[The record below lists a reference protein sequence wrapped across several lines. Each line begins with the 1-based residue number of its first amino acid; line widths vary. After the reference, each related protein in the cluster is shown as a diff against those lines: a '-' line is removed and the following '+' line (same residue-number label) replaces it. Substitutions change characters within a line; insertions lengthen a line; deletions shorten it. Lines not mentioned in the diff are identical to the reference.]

1 MAKIKILRSASDKSI
16 SHRAVMLSAISKKRI
31 VVKNFLFAEDTL
43 NTIKAFLKLGVDI
56 KTKGLD
62 VIVSPNGKYGLKEPD
77 DVINMG
83 NSGTGMRLLTGI
95 LSGFDFLSVLSGD
108 ESLRSRPMMRIAEP
122 LSRMGAEILYRKGG
136 YAPLAIKGRNNLN
149 GIYHKQNIASAQVKS
164 SVLLAGLYSD
174 EDVSIE
180 EPGKSRNHTENML
193 KFLGVDV
200 KESENLV
207 SLGKEREPFGDCKI
221 DIPADISSSAFFIV
235 YAALKGDFE
244 LVLKDVGLNKTRI
257 GILDILSKC
266 NVNYE
271 VMNRTVK
278 NNEPFGDLLVKST
291 SLLKPFVIDKKN
303 LPSLIDEIPILSVL
317 AAYCDG
323 VSVVKDASELRKKES
338 DRIRAICENLSRVG
352 VKTEEFED
360 GFKIYGNKN
369 IKIKPAAIRTYKDHR
384 IAMSFI
390 ILSALADV
398 NLDIDDTQSIKTS
411 YPGFFE
417 HLDYM
422 LS

>member
-1 MAKIKILRSASDKSI
+1 MAKIKVLRVASDKSI
-16 SHRAVMLSAISKKRI
+16 SHRAVMLSAISKKR
-31 VVKNFLFAEDTL
+31 VVIKNFLFAEDTL
-43 NTIKAFLKLGVDI
+43 NTIKAFLKLGVHI
-56 KTKGLD
+56 QTKGLD
-62 VIVSPNGKYGLKEPD
+62 VIVNPNGKYGLKEPN

-108 ESLRSRPMMRIAEP
+108 ESLRSRPMMRIVEP
-122 LSRMGAEILYRKGG
+122 LSEMGAEILYRKGG
-136 YAPLAIKGRNNLN
+136 LAPLAIKGKNDLN
-149 GIYHKQNIASAQVKS
+149 GIYYKQNIASAQVKS
-164 SVLLAGLYSD
+164 SILLAGLYSE

-180 EPGKSRNHTENML
+180 EPVKSRNHTENML

-207 SLGKEREPFGDCKI
+207 SLGNTREPLGDCKI
-221 DIPADISSSAFFIV
+221 DVPADISSSAFFIV
-235 YAALKGDFE
+235 YAVLKGKFE

-271 VMNRTVK
+271 VINRTVK

-291 SLLKPFVIDKKN
+291 SSLKPFVIDKKN

-323 VSVVKDASELRKKES
+323 VSVIKDASELRKKES
-338 DRIRAICENLSRVG
+338 DRIRAICENLGRVG

-360 GFKIYGNKN
+360 GFKIYGSKN
-369 IKIKPAAIRTYKDHR
+369 IKIKPAVIQTYKDHR
-384 IAMSFI
+384 IAMSFV

-398 NLDIDDTQSIKTS
+398 NLEIDDTQSIKTS